1 MTQIPKL
8 IVAATC
14 CAAFGSANAADSVI
28 KRVTLYP
35 GVAAVERVAMVAANA
50 SEVRLTCLPTTF
62 DTNTIRV
69 EADAGIRVGDVSVK
83 TVPKALATRCNLGSN
98 DAKIRDL
105 EDQRAA
111 LDADVS
117 ANQAVLAYI
126 KALNAPESGA
136 ARAASPVGTLDTTVE
151 SVRRAVSTTLV
162 KQQKLARQKE
172 LLEQQIAAL
181 TADSEAGGPKAEEY
195 REVSVRVAGGKGGE
209 LRLVYQVN
217 GPGWTPAY
225 RAALDSAT
233 GVVKMDRLAVVAQ
246 SSGEDWRG
254 VQLRLST
261 AQPRNNATPSVP
273 QPWEIS
279 ILPPM
284 PQPIQGFYDMARSV
298 AASPAPMAPASKA
311 LRAPAPPPTFDAS
324 VFEGTY
330 STEFEVPVA
339 VDLASNGQR
348 VTLPLGTQT
357 LTAKVF
363 SRVVPNVSNEAF
375 VMADVSRPEGVWPRG
390 DMQLLRDNALV
401 GKTVWNV
408 GDEQSVTLAFGRDE
422 SLRVRVEPQKTQS
435 ATAGFIGNR
444 QEREWHRGYTV
455 ENLRKTVAN
464 IEVLESTPVGTDA
477 DIKVEQS
484 FSPQPTEKAWK
495 DKRGVVAWTQTLA
508 PGKSAKF
515 TADYKVSYP
524 KDARVGGL

>member
-1 MTQIPKL
+1 MTYFPKL
-8 IVAATC
+8 TFAAAC
-14 CAAFGSANAADSVI
+14 FAALGHANAADSVI

-35 GVAAVERVAMVAANA
+35 GVAAVERVATVAANA
-50 SEVRLTCLPTTF
+50 SEVRMTCLPTTF

-69 EADAGIRVGDVSVK
+69 EADSGIRVGDVSVK
-83 TVPKALATRCNLGSN
+83 TVPKTLATRCNLGSN
-98 DAKIRDL
+98 DAKIREL

-117 ANQAVLAYI
+117 ANEAVLAYI
-126 KALNAPESGA
+126 KALNAPEGGA
-136 ARAASPVGTLDTTVE
+136 ARAASPVGTLDTTIE

-181 TADSEAGGPKAEEY
+181 TAESEAGGPKASEY

-209 LRLVYQVN
+209 LRLIYQVN

-233 GVVKMDRLAVVAQ
+233 GAVKLDRLAVVAQ

-261 AQPRNNATPSVP
+261 AQPRNNATPPVP
-273 QPWEIS
+273 WPWEIS

-284 PQPIQGFYDMARSV
+284 VARSAAMYDMAP
-298 AASPAPMAPASKA
+298 ASAPAPAPMALAKVAQAREPS
-311 LRAPAPPPTFDAS
+311 FDAS
-324 VFEGTY
+324 AFQGTY
-330 STEFEVPVA
+330 STEFEVPGI

-348 VTLPLGTQT
+348 ITLPLGSQT
-357 LTAKVF
+357 VTAKVF
-363 SRVVPNVSNEAF
+363 SRVVPNVSGEAF
-375 VMADVSRPEGVWPRG
+375 VMAEVSRPEGVWPRG

-401 GKTVWNV
+401 GKTVWNA
-408 GDEQSVTLAFGRDE
+408 GDDQSVTLAFGRDE

-435 ATAGFIGNR
+435 ATSGFIGNR

>member
-1 MTQIPKL
+1 MTYFPRL
-8 IVAATC
+8 TLAAAC
-14 CAAFGSANAADSVI
+14 FAALGHANAADSVI

-35 GVAAVERVAMVAANA
+35 GVAAVERVATVAANA
-50 SEVRLTCLPTTF
+50 SEVRMTCLPTTF

-69 EADAGIRVGDVSVK
+69 EADSGIRVGDVSVK

-98 DAKIRDL
+98 DAKIREL

-117 ANQAVLAYI
+117 ANEAVLAYI
-126 KALNAPESGA
+126 KALNSPEGGA
-136 ARAASPVGTLDTTVE
+136 VRAASPVGTLDTTIE

-172 LLEQQIAAL
+172 LLEQQVAAL
-181 TADSEAGGPKAEEY
+181 TAESEAGGPRAEEY

-209 LRLVYQVN
+209 LRLIYQVN

-233 GVVKMDRLAVVAQ
+233 GAVKLDRLAVVAQ

-261 AQPRNNATPSVP
+261 AQPRNNATPPVP
-273 QPWEIS
+273 WPWEIS

-284 PQPIQGFYDMARSV
+284 AERVAYAMA
-298 AASPAPMAPASKA
+298 
-311 LRAPAPPPTFDAS
+311 APAPAAPMMKTRAASAADAPPTFDAS
-324 VFEGTY
+324 VFQGTY
-330 STEFEVPVA
+330 STEFEVPGI

-348 VTLPLGTQT
+348 ITLPLGSQT
-357 LTAKVF
+357 VTAKVF
-363 SRVVPNVSNEAF
+363 SRVVPNVSSEAF
-375 VMADVSRPEGVWPRG
+375 VMAEVSRPEGVWPRG

-484 FSPQPTEKAWK
+484 FNPQPTERAWK